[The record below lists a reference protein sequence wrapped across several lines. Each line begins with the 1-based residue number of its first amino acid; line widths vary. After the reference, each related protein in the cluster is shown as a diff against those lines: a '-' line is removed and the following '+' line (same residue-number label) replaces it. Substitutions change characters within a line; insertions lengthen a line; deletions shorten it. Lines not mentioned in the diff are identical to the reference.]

1 MCNIC
6 DKVLRIIV
14 SLCISLC
21 ISLNISGCTYQGVP
35 GDWIGASFPEL
46 EAGFGA
52 PEAVLINERNN
63 RVYVFRESPL
73 EPGAATK
80 MTFGDGEI
88 VMPDAQCA
96 ILFELSEDIVT
107 RWSWFEAGCQ
117 EFSLPKRPP
126 QR

>member
-1 MCNIC
+1 MSVCF
-6 DKVLRIIV
+6 
-14 SLCISLC
+14 
-21 ISLNISGCTYQGVP
+21 SGCTVQGVP

-46 EAGFGA
+46 EEGFGA

-63 RVYVFRESPL
+63 RVYVFRELPL
-73 EPGAATK
+73 EQGAATK

-96 ILFELSEDIVT
+96 ILFELSEEVVT

-117 EFSLPKRPP
+117 EFSLPR
-126 QR
+126 RSARR